1 MLFTANINNG
11 VNINVVQ
18 GAYDSYR
25 EGFVYMSGF
34 GYTSVIKQAVRDI
47 KKKFNIKLNYRTF
60 SEVPQTVKALVTHV
74 PESEYSH
81 IILYKKDL
89 VYAGGGKERL
99 KLFIFLN
106 KEDNDTWEDIYSVV
120 RNECP
125 EKLVTAVYDKLYNMC
140 AVPILRDWTP
150 YLLRYFVTEGFL
162 RELATSYSEGMP
174 RLFCAVLDI
183 ATEDIVTRLEF
194 GLRNNLITVGNNSQT
209 SDFMKDVKGIDAYLS
224 QYSEVLTKKIQQSF
238 VPMFIPQQNAYCE
251 DLSVVYDWMKYNDDI
266 SLYPAQTDV
275 AQAITNVFNEGKK
288 CCFVAAEMGS
298 GKTSLAIAA
307 VNSHFGSFKKNKT
320 DTFMNNIVVC
330 PSHLVQMWK
339 REIENRSP
347 RSKAVIVKDVAQL
360 ISLEPLLRGKK
371 KRYQHLWIIIS
382 KETAKFGFELRPS
395 AVWAPH
401 KKVPG
406 ENRHGLYCCPKCGK
420 SLFYT
425 TKEGK
430 GRYRRAV
437 HHYLTEESFRT
448 ESLKKNNV
456 CCENTVQVWDKK
468 EHVWVTQPCSEP
480 LWGPATKETI
490 YDGVHEDR
498 WVKLPRQGGWMQ
510 RRHLQQVYDRL
521 TAQESHTNDD
531 AQFMAAIAEELKDE
545 GLVQRAPRKYPI
557 ATYVKKR
564 LKNIF
569 NYAIIDEIHQM
580 KSKDSLQGE
589 AIGDIISSVDKVIA
603 LTGTLINGYCSGI
616 FYLLYRLF
624 PNKMKTEGY
633 DYKDCKAFAADY
645 GVLQKTQTFDMRSSY
660 GHTAALNTQQKEL
673 PGISP
678 IVFTKFLLEN
688 AAFISLE
695 DIADALP
702 NYEEI
707 PIPLEMSEELHSAY
721 TMLTENAKDVLGY
734 YQKNTVSSQVVQLL
748 SVFPDQPYNQPTIY
762 NPENGE
768 PVIVP
773 PELSNEARAKENAL
787 LSLCQEKT
795 AAGEHVLV
803 YYSWTNRTDVNKRLP
818 AYLESYGIKTAVLT
832 TAVKSEDREAWIQ
845 QKVKDGVQVLFCNPT
860 LVETGLS
867 LLDFTTIIWYQVCYN
882 LYTMRQAS
890 RRSWRI
896 NQGHDVQVYFLYYKD
911 TVQEQALSL
920 MATKLQAAMAIEG
933 KFSEEGLNAMSN
945 NEDILTQIA
954 MAVTEDIKD
963 TVDVQVFQK
972 HVARKK
978 KQEEIS
984 ADIEPEVLATTQ
996 KISLPVLFKDT
1007 TVTDLPGDLND
1018 TTQRFITDITKKL
1031 QQD

>member
-1 MLFTANINNG
+1 MLYTANVNNG

-18 GAYDSYR
+18 GAYDSYK
-25 EGFVYMSGF
+25 EGLVYMSGF
-34 GYTSVIKQAVRDI
+34 GTSNVVKQVVRDT
-47 KKKFNIKLNYRTF
+47 KKKCDIKMAYRRFTEAANTL
-60 SEVPQTVKALVTHV
+60 SSVVNHV

-81 IILYKKDL
+81 IILYKKDQI
-89 VYAGGGKERL
+89 YSGGGKERL
-99 KLFIFLN
+99 KLFIFIQR
-106 KEDNDTWEDIYSVV
+106 EENDGFSDLYSSV
-120 RNECP
+120 RNTCP
-125 EKLVTAVYDKLYNMC
+125 EKLITAVYDKLYKMC
-140 AVPILRDWTP
+140 AVPILKDWMP
-150 YLLRYFVTEGFL
+150 YLLSYFVNEGFL
-162 RELATSYSEGMP
+162 REITTISSEGMQP
-174 RLFCAVLDI
+174 IFCGVLDI
-183 ATEDIVTRLEF
+183 AIEDIVTRLEF
-194 GLRNNLITVGNNSQT
+194 GLQNGNITIGQGGT

-224 QYSEVLTKKIQQSF
+224 QYSEVLTKKIQRSF
-238 VPMFIPQQNAYCE
+238 VPMFIPQQDSYCD
-251 DLSVVYDWMKYNDDI
+251 DLSVVYDWMKYNDHI

-275 AQAITNVFNEGKK
+275 AQAITNVFAEGKK
-288 CCFVAAEMGS
+288 CCFVAAECGA
-298 GKTSLAIAA
+298 GKTALAITAA
-307 VNSHFGSFKKNKT
+307 NSSYGSFQKNKPT
-320 DTFMNNIVVC
+320 SFMNNIVMC
-330 PSHLVQMWK
+330 PSHLVHMWK

-347 RSKAVIVKDVAQL
+347 RSKAVIVKDIAQL
-360 ISLEPLLRGKK
+360 ISLEPLL
-371 KRYQHLWIIIS
+371 KREKRRRYHLWIIVS

-395 AVWAPH
+395 VVWAPH
-401 KKVPG
+401 RKVPG
-406 ENRHGLYCCPKCGK
+406 ENKHGLFCCPKCGRP
-420 SLFYT
+420 LFYT

-437 HHYLTEESFRT
+437 RHYLVEDSFRT

-456 CCENTVQVWDKK
+456 RCENTIQVWDEK
-468 EHVWVTQPCSEP
+468 EHIWTTQTCGEP
-480 LWGPATKETI
+480 LWGPATKDTI

-510 RRHLQQVYDRL
+510 RRHLRQVYDRL
-521 TAQESHTNDD
+521 VAQTSHTNEETK
-531 AQFMAAIAEELKDE
+531 FMAAIADELKDE

-557 ATYVKKR
+557 ATYIRKR
-564 LKNIF
+564 LKGIF
-569 NYAIIDEIHQM
+569 DYVLLDEVHEL
-580 KSKDSLQGE
+580 KGKDSLQGE
-589 AIGDIISSVDKVIA
+589 AMGDIIASGKRVIA

-616 FYLLYRLF
+616 FYLLYKLF
-624 PNKMKTEGY
+624 PGKMKTEGY
-633 DYKDCKAFAADY
+633 DYKDCQSFASDY
-645 GVLQKTQTFDMRSSY
+645 GVLQKTQTYDMRNSY
-660 GHTAALNTQQKEL
+660 GHTSASALNTQQKEL

-707 PIPLEMSEELHSAY
+707 PIPLDMPEDLHSAY
-721 TMLTENAKDVLGY
+721 GVLTEAARNTLGRN
-734 YQKNTVSSQVVQLL
+734 QKSSVASQVIQLL
-748 SVFPDQPYNQPTIY
+748 SVFPDQPYDQPSVY
-762 NPENGE
+762 NPENGD
-768 PVIVP
+768 VVVTP
-773 PELSNEARAKENAL
+773 PELSNEARTKENAL
-787 LSLCQEKT
+787 LSLCQEKV

-832 TAVKSEDREAWIQ
+832 TSVKSEDREAWIQ

-896 NQGHDVQVYFLYYKD
+896 NQDHDVQVYFLYYKD

-972 HVARKK
+972 HVTRKK
-978 KQEEIS
+978 KQGICTNVTENTVTEMS
-984 ADIEPEVLATTQ
+984 A
-996 KISLPVLFKDT
+996 LPVLKPFPKVT
-1007 TVTDLPGDLND
+1007 TKDLPDDLSD
-1018 TTQRFITDITKKL
+1018 ETKQLLTSITDKI
-1031 QQD
+1031 QN